1 MLQQINNVTSPG
13 RNFQTS
19 CREVGLPSSS
29 RTRIF
34 FEGLVNNLIWFVPDT
49 LGLPQLA
56 AKLFSN
62 LSNSDMSRMP
72 HVIFEEPMI
81 AI

>member
-19 CREVGLPSSS
+19 CREVGLLSSS

-34 FEGLVNNLIWFVPDT
+34 FEGLVDNLIWFVPDT

-56 AKLFSN
+56 AKIFD
-62 LSNSDMSRMP
+62 LSNSDVSRML